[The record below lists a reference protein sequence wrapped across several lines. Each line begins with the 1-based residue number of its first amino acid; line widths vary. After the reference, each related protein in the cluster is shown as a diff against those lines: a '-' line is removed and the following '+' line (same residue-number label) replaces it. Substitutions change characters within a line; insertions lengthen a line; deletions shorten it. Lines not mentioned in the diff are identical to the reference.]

1 MKEIE
6 LWQAKE
12 PKKIPANLTDIKKI
26 VPLTDKNNLTVSQQ
40 NQVINAFNAEAFD
53 MAAEYVWRKAMS
65 KLKESISFLGDDFI
79 MEMLQR
85 PGTKSANL
93 DSALTEYNTIRI
105 AEQLGMITQFG
116 ALKLRQAL
124 ETLQYCFSSTATIE
138 GVQLDALETLNIIK
152 ICIELILSE
161 PKVDVAVEF
170 SSLRERLFHEQI
182 NENDK
187 QIEVLVNSS
196 LFFIRTVCTVLSNT
210 IKTEKGAI
218 QENAI
223 ANYRTILPEVWLKL
237 TVEDRWKAG
246 FLYRDVVSSGDDK
259 ASAGIKTALSR
270 VNGFDYVPENI
281 RSLTFIDA
289 ANKLVDTHFGYD
301 NFYREPRAVREL
313 ANLGSI
319 IPEPAWTD
327 CLRAYLL
334 VLIGNK
340 YGRSNE
346 AVAIAQK
353 HIEKLPIEA
362 WIAYL
367 DNTLPYDSAV
377 LSALWDDKPQRHFS
391 NLINTMGLDKLQ
403 LETKKGNLL
412 LTALNQGNCSLIR
425 RFYLNSLT

>member
-12 PKKIPANLTDIKKI
+12 AKKIPANLTDIKKI

-40 NQVINAFNAEAFD
+40 NQVISAFNAEAFD

-85 PGTKSANL
+85 PGTKLANL

-105 AEQLGMITQFG
+105 AEQLGMITKYG
-116 ALKLRQAL
+116 AIKLRQAL
-124 ETLQYCFSSTATIE
+124 ETLQYCFSTTATVE
-138 GVQLDALETLNIIK
+138 GVQLDAIETLGIIK

-170 SSLRERLFHEQI
+170 SSLRDRLFHEQI
-182 NENDK
+182 KEDDK
-187 QIEVLVNSS
+187 QIVDLVNSS

-237 TVEDRWKAG
+237 TGEDRWKAG

-259 ASAGIKTALSR
+259 AAIGIKAALSK

-281 RSLTFIDA
+281 RSLTFIDV
-289 ANKLVDTHFGYD
+289 ANKLVDIHFGYD
-301 NFYREPRAVREL
+301 NFYREPKAVNEL
-313 ANLGSI
+313 ANLGSV

-340 YGRSNE
+340 YGRSND
-346 AVAIAQK
+346 AVPIALK
-353 HIEKLPIEA
+353 HIGKMPSDA

-367 DNTLPYDSAV
+367 DKTLPFDRIV
-377 LSALWDDKPQRHFS
+377 LSALWDDKPQRQFTS
-391 NLINTMGLDKLQ
+391 LISSMELDKLP
-403 LETKKGNLL
+403 LETKSGKQLM
-412 LTALNQGNCSLIR
+412 TALNQGNYSLIR
-425 RFYLNSLT
+425 RFYLGSLT